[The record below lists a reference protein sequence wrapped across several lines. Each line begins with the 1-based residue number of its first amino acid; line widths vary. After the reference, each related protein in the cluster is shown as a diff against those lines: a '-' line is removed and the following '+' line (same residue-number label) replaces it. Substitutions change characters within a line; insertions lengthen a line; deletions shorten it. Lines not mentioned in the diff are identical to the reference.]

1 MDYVANIFHNVYTSV
16 SSFLWAVILLIIA
29 FVVAKIVKGLVTKL
43 LNAVHA
49 EKYLSKLGIKDVS
62 TGSEIEFVAKLAYFV
77 TFLLFLPAVLDK
89 LGMQSVSA
97 PITGMVNR
105 FLGFIPNLVGAAIIV
120 GLGVFLA
127 KLVRQLLLSVLRAVK
142 VDELQKKFGI
152 EATEK
157 TAFSTLIANIIY
169 ALLLLV
175 ILTSALDE
183 LGIAAI
189 SSPAKVIVASIFS
202 IFPNVLAAIAIV
214 AVGVFIAQ
222 LVAKLLESLLAGVG
236 ADALLDKISPN
247 SGKKIVL
254 SKTIGTVVKIVLI
267 VIFLVQGI
275 NVLNLEVL
283 TVIGSAV
290 IAYLPKVLAAVI
302 ILAIG
307 LFAANAVQGALEKKF
322 PAAKGAILAAK
333 IAIYVLVA
341 FMCLSQLGIATKIVE
356 TAFVL
361 FIAAACVAFA
371 LAFGLGGKKF
381 AGHVLTALEEK
392 HLNGAPAEKDE
403 EE

>member
-1 MDYVANIFHNVYTSV
+1 MSEMLQRLLSPVA
-16 SSFLWAVILLIIA
+16 SFLWAIILLVIA
-29 FVVAKIVKGLVTKL
+29 FIAAKIVKGLVTKL
-43 LNAVHA
+43 LGAIHA
-49 EKYLSKLGIKDVS
+49 EKFLSKLGVKDVS
-62 TGSEIEFVAKLAYFV
+62 TGSEVEFVAKLAYFV

-89 LGMQSVSA
+89 LGMQSVSS
-97 PITGMVNR
+97 PITSMVNH
-105 FLGFIPNLVGAAIIV
+105 FLGFIPNLVGAAIII
-120 GLGVFLA
+120 GIGVFLA
-127 KLVRQLLLSVLRAVK
+127 KMVRQLLLAVLRAVK

-157 TAFSTLIANIIY
+157 TAFSTIIANIIY
-169 ALLLLV
+169 ALLLLM
-175 ILTSALDE
+175 IITSALDE

-202 IFPNVLAAIAIV
+202 IFPNVLAAIVII

-236 ADALLDKISPN
+236 ADALLEKLSAD

-254 SKTIGTVVKIVLI
+254 SKAISTVVKVVLI

-275 NVLNLEVL
+275 NVLELDVL
-283 TVIGSAV
+283 TNIGAAI

-307 LFAANAVQGALEKKF
+307 LFAANAAQAALEKKF
-322 PAAKGAILAAK
+322 PAARGAILAAK
-333 IAIYVLVA
+333 AAIYVLVA
-341 FMCLSQLGIATKIVE
+341 FMCLSQLGIATRIVE

-361 FIAAACVAFA
+361 FIAAACVALA
-371 LAFGLGGKKF
+371 LSFGLGGKKF
-381 AGHVLTALEEK
+381 AAHVLAALEEK
-392 HLNGAPAEKDE
+392 HLKGAAPTE
-403 EE
+403 EEETK

>member
-62 TGSEIEFVAKLAYFV
+62 TGSEVEFVAKLAYFV

-157 TAFSTLIANIIY
+157 TAFFAHCQHYLC
-169 ALLLLV
+169 
-175 ILTSALDE
+175 
-183 LGIAAI
+183 
-189 SSPAKVIVASIFS
+189 
-202 IFPNVLAAIAIV
+202 
-214 AVGVFIAQ
+214 AV
-222 LVAKLLESLLAGVG
+222 
-236 ADALLDKISPN
+236 
-247 SGKKIVL
+247 
-254 SKTIGTVVKIVLI
+254 
-267 VIFLVQGI
+267 
-275 NVLNLEVL
+275 
-283 TVIGSAV
+283 
-290 IAYLPKVLAAVI
+290 
-302 ILAIG
+302 
-307 LFAANAVQGALEKKF
+307 
-322 PAAKGAILAAK
+322 
-333 IAIYVLVA
+333 
-341 FMCLSQLGIATKIVE
+341 
-356 TAFVL
+356 
-361 FIAAACVAFA
+361 AACDPHFR
-371 LAFGLGGKKF
+371 
-381 AGHVLTALEEK
+381 AG
-392 HLNGAPAEKDE
+392 
-403 EE
+403 